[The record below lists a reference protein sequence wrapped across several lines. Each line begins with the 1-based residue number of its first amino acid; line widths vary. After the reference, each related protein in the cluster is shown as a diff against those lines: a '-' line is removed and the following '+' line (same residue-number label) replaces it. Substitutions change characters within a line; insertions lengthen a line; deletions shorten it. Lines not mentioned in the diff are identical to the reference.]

1 MSRSEPQKSIK
12 RRLLLRKQKIGFGR
26 YAHETVQDVLDNH
39 PEYFLWL
46 DENTDIE
53 IACNILTEA
62 QDNAKPDH
70 EFKNWT
76 DRAIEADRQLADN
89 QAADIYEPF

>member
-1 MSRSEPQKSIK
+1 MSRSNPTTTKRSITDRSK
-12 RRLLLRKQKIGFGR
+12 PIGFGK
-26 YAHETVQDVLDNH
+26 YAHEIVQDVLDNY
-39 PEYFLWL
+39 PAYFLWL

-76 DRAIEADRQLADN
+76 NRPDPAIFDAGGNAK
-89 QAADIYEPF
+89 

>member
-1 MSRSEPQKSIK
+1 MSRSEPQKSI
-12 RRLLLRKQKIGFGR
+12 RRSITDRSKPIGFGR

-70 EFKNWT
+70 EFKGYT
-76 DRAIEADRQLADN
+76 DRDKYWD
-89 QAADIYEPF
+89 YKV